1 MTEIENLA
9 LYITEECRKA
19 GMTLAGAAGVLAN
32 VEAESIFNPR
42 NVQDSYEHSVGNDD
56 TYTTRVDNGSYLGFT
71 TDAAGYGLAQWTAG
85 DRKALL
91 LARAKKLG
99 VSIGDFKMQVGL
111 LIDEMRGYTKAWGV
125 VTQSNN
131 PYECG
136 YAVCKYYEIPA
147 NTEAQAQYRGS
158 QAQNKW
164 YPWIASTFSDG
175 ITNSIESSIES
186 TTESAVSTINP
197 VEDHAWEPSLL
208 RYSNSYS
215 SDCVVLQAL
224 LNAHHFACG
233 SADGFFGAKTQ
244 AAVNK
249 AQQFYGLAVDGICG
263 KETWS
268 KLLEAG

>member
-1 MTEIENLA
+1 MTDIENCV
-9 LYITEECRKA
+9 LYIAEECLKA
-19 GMTLAGAAGVLAN
+19 GITLAGAAGIVAN
-32 VEAESIFNPR
+32 VEAESVFNPR
-42 NVQDSYEHSVGNDD
+42 NVQDSYERSVGDD
-56 TYTTRVDNGSYLGFT
+56 ATYTAKVDNGSYLNFAG
-71 TDAAGYGLAQWTAG
+71 DAAGYGLAQWTAP

-91 LARAKKLG
+91 LSRAKKLG

-164 YPWIASTFSDG
+164 YSWIASTFIDG
-175 ITNSIESSIES
+175 VTSSIESSTES
-186 TTESAVSTINP
+186 STESAVSTINP
-197 VEDHAWEPSLL
+197 VEDHAWKPSLL

-224 LNAHHFACG
+224 LNVHHFACG
-233 SADGFFGAKTQ
+233 SADGFYGAKTQ
-244 AAVNK
+244 AAVSK
-249 AQQFYGLAVDGICG
+249 AQQYYGLTVDGICG